1 MRLVPKRRQDAPA
14 LRTRAD
20 VVRFL
25 IERFK
30 HRRFPVH
37 QHVLIIRRLLR
48 NARLGRNGCIVWP
61 RAKNNDGYGKTNVTL
76 LRQEFQFYVH
86 HLADYLANDPDDC
99 PHWQERAHSCDN
111 PACFHPDHIERQRK
125 RDNRRRSAER
135 TNAKKRG
142 ELRRA
147 A

>member
-1 MRLVPKRRQDAPA
+1 MRPV

-25 IERFK
+25 IERLR
-30 HRRFPVH
+30 HRRYPAPVH
-37 QHVLIIRRLLR
+37 VQIIRRLVR
-48 NARLGRNGCIVWP
+48 HARLDPAGCIVWP
-61 RAKNNDGYGKTNVTL
+61 RARNNDGYGKTTIYML
-76 LRQEFQFYVH
+76 GQDFQLYVH
-86 HLADYLANDPDDC
+86 HLADYLGNDPDDC
-99 PHWQERAHSCDN
+99 PRWQERAHSCDK

-135 TNAKKRG
+135 TNAKRRGEIPRDG